1 MVQTRTFP
9 WLAAALL
16 LAVCVAACSSEAQQQ
31 TPSAAGGGRGGGRGG
46 AQNAPVPVTV
56 AQVEQR
62 TIPIEL
68 ESIGTVI
75 AATTVQVRSQITG
88 EMTAVHFK
96 EGEDVKQGQLL
107 VSLDKRPLESALEQ
121 ARATLARDEA
131 QAKNAR
137 AQAVRYL
144 DLQQRG
150 IATKEQVDQITAQAA
165 ALDATVNAD
174 RAAVDSAKVQ
184 LEYATIDAPISGR
197 TGLLQ
202 VHPGNL
208 IRANDTIPIVTI
220 NRVTPVYVSF
230 AVPEG
235 QLPQLKHYMAQGE
248 LKVRARAPD
257 EPGGPSF
264 GRINF
269 VDNAVDVTTGTIKVK
284 GTFPNEDLR
293 LWPGQFVNVVVTL
306 SQDPNAVVVPAP
318 AVQVGQ
324 QGQYVFVVKTD
335 QTVELR
341 PVTVARS
348 NGTSAVIKAGVK
360 PGETVVTDGQLRLVP
375 GSRISVKDSKG
386 AEGAQKAVS

>member
-31 TPSAAGGGRGGGRGG
+31 IPSAAGGGRGGGRGG

-121 ARATLARDEA
+121 AKATLARDEA
-131 QAKNAR
+131 QARNAR

-184 LEYATIDAPISGR
+184 LEYATISAPISGR

-248 LKVRARAPD
+248 LKVRAKAPD
-257 EPGGPSF
+257 EPGGPSL
-264 GRINF
+264 GRVNF
-269 VDNAVDVTTGTIKVK
+269 VDNAVDMTTGTIKVK

-293 LWPGQFVNVVVTL
+293 LWPGQFVNVTVTL
-306 SQDPNAVVVPAP
+306 GSEENATTIPSA
-318 AVQVGQ
+318 AVQTGQ
-324 QGQYVFVVKTD
+324 QGTFVFVVKND
-335 QTVELR
+335 NTVDLR
-341 PVTVARS
+341 PIEVARS
-348 NGTSAVIKAGVK
+348 AGAQAVVRKGLTA
-360 PGETVVTDGQLRLVP
+360 GETVVTEGQLRLVP
-375 GSRISVKDSKG
+375 GTRISVKSADA
-386 AEGAQKAVS
+386 AEKTR

>member
-1 MVQTRTFP
+1 MIQTRTCSWF
-9 WLAAALL
+9 AAALL
-16 LAVCVAACSSEAQQQ
+16 LAVSVAACSSEAQQQ
-31 TPSAAGGGRGGGRGG
+31 TPSPVGGGRGGGRGG

-62 TIPIEL
+62 TIPIEI
-68 ESIGTVI
+68 ESIGTVV

-96 EGEDVKQGQLL
+96 EGADVKQGQLL
-107 VSLDKRPLESALEQ
+107 VSLDKRPLQAALEQ
-121 ARATLARDEA
+121 AQATLARDEA
-131 QAKNAR
+131 QARNAR
-137 AQAVRYL
+137 AQAARYL

-184 LEYATIDAPISGR
+184 LEYASIDAPISGR

-220 NRVTPVYVSF
+220 NRITPVYVSF
-230 AVPEG
+230 AIPEG
-235 QLPQLKHYMAQGE
+235 QLPQLKRYLAQSQ
-248 LKVRARAPD
+248 LKVRAQAPD

-264 GRINF
+264 GRVNF

-306 SQDPNAVVVPAP
+306 SQEPNAVVVPAP

-348 NGTSAVIKAGVK
+348 NGTSAVIKNGVK